1 MRPAGDPAG
10 QGGEHHL
17 EIILVLLIVAVLNGA
32 VAFIDEMLSDLVPMT
47 LNADQYMIAAGGGS
61 MVSVLF
67 DILLGFGV
75 SLIILKFLKK
85 GFETY
90 VMWTDGD
97 PDVEPTHLVIRF
109 IQAIA
114 VAVCFPVLYGW
125 LVEITQNLTDEL
137 MSAIGA
143 ATNYDWQ
150 AWVNGISSLGLV
162 TAIFGLIFVVC
173 YFVLYFQF
181 LMRGLEIMILRIGL
195 PLACVGL
202 LDNDKGVFKTYINKF
217 FQSTLAVV
225 VQICLCKLGVG
236 MMMNVGINMNIF
248 WGIACIVLAIKTPR
262 FLSEF
267 MVPTGGGGAGV
278 INNVYH
284 SVRLVGMAKGM
295 IK

>member
-1 MRPAGDPAG
+1 M
-10 QGGEHHL
+10 

-85 GFETY
+85 GFECY

-114 VAVCFPVLYGW
+114 VAVCFPVMYSW
-125 LVEITQNLTDEL
+125 IADITQNLTDEL

-236 MMMNVGINMNIF
+236 MMMNIGINMNIF

-267 MVPTGGGGAGV
+267 MVPTGGGAGV
-278 INNVYH
+278 INNMYH

>member
-1 MRPAGDPAG
+1 M
-10 QGGEHHL
+10 
-17 EIILVLLIVAVLNGA
+17 EIILVLLIVAILNGA

-85 GFETY
+85 GFECY

-125 LVEITQNLTDEL
+125 LAEITQSLTDEL
-137 MSAIGA
+137 LSAIGA

-267 MVPTGGGGAGV
+267 MVPTGGGAGV

>member
-1 MRPAGDPAG
+1 M
-10 QGGEHHL
+10 

-47 LNADQYMIAAGGGS
+47 LNADQYMIVAGGGS
-61 MVSVLF
+61 MISVLF

-109 IQAIA
+109 VQAIA
-114 VAVCFPVLYGW
+114 VAVCFPVMYGW
-125 LVEITQNLTDEL
+125 LAEITQNLTDEL

-162 TAIFGLIFVVC
+162 TAIFGLVFVVC

-267 MVPTGGGGAGV
+267 MVPTGGGAGV

>member
-1 MRPAGDPAG
+1 M
-10 QGGEHHL
+10 EV
-17 EIILVLLIVAVLNGA
+17 ILVLLIVAILNGA
-32 VAFIDEMLSDLVPMT
+32 VAFIDEMLSDLVPLT
-47 LNADQYMIAAGGGS
+47 LHADQYMIAASGGS
-61 MVSVLF
+61 MVQILF

-97 PDVEPTHLVIRF
+97 PDVEPTYVVIRF
-109 IQAIA
+109 IEAIA
-114 VAVCFPVLYGW
+114 VAVSFPVLYGW
-125 LVEITQNLTDEL
+125 LADITEELTGQL
-137 MSAIGA
+137 MTAIGA
-143 ATNYDWQ
+143 ATDYDWQ
-150 AWVNGISSLGLV
+150 AWVNGLSSLGLV

-267 MVPTGGGGAGV
+267 MVPTGGGGSGV
-278 INNVYH
+278 VNNVYH
-284 SVRLVGMAKGM
+284 SVRLVGMAKGF

>member
-1 MRPAGDPAG
+1 M
-10 QGGEHHL
+10 
-17 EIILVLLIVAVLNGA
+17 EIILVLLIVAILNGA

-85 GFETY
+85 GFECY

-97 PDVEPTHLVIRF
+97 PDVEPTQLVIRF
-109 IQAIA
+109 IQAVA
-114 VAVCFPVLYGW
+114 VAVCFPVMYGW
-125 LVEITQNLTDEL
+125 LAEITQSLTDEL
-137 MSAIGA
+137 LSAIGA

-236 MMMNVGINMNIF
+236 MMMNVGVNMNIF

-267 MVPTGGGGAGV
+267 MVPTGGGAGV

>member
-1 MRPAGDPAG
+1 M
-10 QGGEHHL
+10 EV
-17 EIILVLLIVAVLNGA
+17 ILVLLIVAILNGA
-32 VAFIDEMLSDLVPMT
+32 VAFIDEMLTDLVPMT
-47 LNADQYMIAAGGGS
+47 LHADQYMIATAGGS
-61 MVSVLF
+61 MVQVLF

-97 PDVEPTHLVIRF
+97 ADVEPTYVVIRF

-114 VAVCFPVLYGW
+114 VAVCFPVLYDW
-125 LVEITQNLTDEL
+125 LAEITQNLTDEL
-137 MSAIGA
+137 MVAIGA

-162 TAIFGLIFVVC
+162 TAIFGLVFIVC
-173 YFVLYFQF
+173 YFVLFFQF
-181 LMRGLEIMILRIGL
+181 LMRGLELMILRIGL

-202 LDNDKGVFKTYINKF
+202 LDNDKGVFKSYINKF
-217 FQSTLAVV
+217 FQTTLAVV

-236 MMMNVGINMNIF
+236 MMMNIGVNMNVF
-248 WGIACIVLAIKTPR
+248 WGIACIILAIKTPT

-267 MVPTGGGGAGV
+267 MVPTGGGGAGIV
-278 INNVYH
+278 NNVYH
-284 SVRLVGMAKGM
+284 SVRLVGMAKNM

>member
-1 MRPAGDPAG
+1 M
-10 QGGEHHL
+10 

-47 LNADQYMIAAGGGS
+47 LNADQYMMAAGGGS
-61 MVSVLF
+61 MVTVLF

-85 GFETY
+85 GFECY

-97 PDVEPTHLVIRF
+97 PDVEPTQLVIRF

-125 LVEITQNLTDEL
+125 LAEITQSLTDEL

-195 PLACVGL
+195 SLACVGL

-225 VQICLCKLGVG
+225 VQICLCKMGVG

-267 MVPTGGGGAGV
+267 MVPTGGGAGV
-278 INNVYH
+278 INNMYH